1 MPVFGP
7 FFLLYTH
14 LLFRKFLIS
23 LNFAAPSSKEIKG
36 LEWEGAAIGTA
47 VWSGVLL
54 RDVLKMAG
62 LDGSDPRIKHIQFE
76 GLDSD
81 ITGAVYGA
89 SIPIAKALDQHGDV
103 LLAFEMNG
111 KPLTR
116 DHGAPLRVI
125 VPGVAGC
132 RSVKWLSKI
141 IASEEESA
149 SFWQRN
155 DYKVFSPNVD
165 WDSVD
170 WDAAPAIQNL
180 PVTSQICAP
189 PPGAVVDDDEVLVK
203 GYAWSGGGN
212 GIIRVD
218 VSADAGK
225 TWHTAELRNAGQ
237 EPGRVWAWT
246 LWQAE
251 VPVPKGHKG
260 PLTIVA
266 KATDESCNTQPER
279 ADAVWN
285 LRGVACNTWPKVTVN
300 VE

>member
-1 MPVFGP
+1 M
-7 FFLLYTH
+7 
-14 LLFRKFLIS
+14 
-23 LNFAAPSSKEIKG
+23 
-36 LEWEGAAIGTA
+36 
-47 VWSGVLL
+47 
-54 RDVLKMAG
+54 
-62 LDGSDPRIKHIQFE
+62 
-76 GLDSD
+76 
-81 ITGAVYGA
+81 
-89 SIPIAKALDQHGDV
+89 AKALDPRGDV

-111 KPLTR
+111 QPLTR
-116 DHGAPLRVI
+116 DHGHPLRVI

-141 IASEEESA
+141 IASGEESW

-155 DYKVFSPNVD
+155 DYKVFSP
-165 WDSVD
+165 SVD
-170 WDAAPAIQNL
+170 WDTVDWDASPAIQNL
-180 PVTSQICAP
+180 PVTSAICSPAP
-189 PPGAVVDDDEVLVK
+189 GTAVDDDEVTVK

-218 VSADAGK
+218 VSADDGK
-225 TWHTAELRNAGQ
+225 TWQTAELAAGAAQ

-260 PLTIVA
+260 ALKIVA

-285 LRGVACNTWPKVTVN
+285 LRGVACNTWPTVTVT